1 MWEVHQ
7 TEHPMHVPAE
17 SCVPGRFG
25 VEDEDVTCGSF
36 GYEQQCRGR
45 DAAAGAATAA
55 AAAADVVFVVV
66 LVF

>member
-1 MWEVHQ
+1 
-7 TEHPMHVPAE
+7 MHVPAE

-25 VEDEDVTCGSF
+25 VEDEDIAGGSF

-55 AAAADVVFVVV
+55 AAADVVFVVV
-66 LVF
+66 VVF